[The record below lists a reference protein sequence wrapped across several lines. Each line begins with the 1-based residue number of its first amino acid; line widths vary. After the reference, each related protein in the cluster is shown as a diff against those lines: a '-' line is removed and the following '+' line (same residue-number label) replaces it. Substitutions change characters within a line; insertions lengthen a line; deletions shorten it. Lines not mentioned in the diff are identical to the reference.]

1 MFIITL
7 GYIYIIV
14 NNNIIPRQ
22 QSDNKIHSL
31 VESFRS
37 DCFTSVYLIIKSDAL
52 LQVMDNKILCVN
64 EIEMFK
70 SSIALG
76 K

>member
-22 QSDNKIHSL
+22 QSDIKIRL
-31 VESFRS
+31 VRCAS
-37 DCFTSVYLIIKSDAL
+37 DWHKWLVLIIKSYVS
-52 LQVMDNKILCVN
+52 LQVVDNKILCVN
-64 EIEMFK
+64 EIKMFK